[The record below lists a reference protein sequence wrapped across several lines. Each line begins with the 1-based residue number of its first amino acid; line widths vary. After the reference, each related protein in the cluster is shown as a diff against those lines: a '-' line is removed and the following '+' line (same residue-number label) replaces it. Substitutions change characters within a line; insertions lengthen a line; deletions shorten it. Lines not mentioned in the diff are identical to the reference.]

1 MWKKV
6 NLAEKKIWR
15 RWPANAVRFFEIWQK
30 SQSGG
35 AMLKSGLAKLIQ

>member
-6 NLAEKKIWR
+6 NLGEKKSGGVGR
-15 RWPANAVRFFEIWQK
+15 PTPPDFFEIWRK

-35 AMLKSGLAKLIQ
+35 AVHKSGLAKLIR